1 MAPKWI
7 WEKIS
12 RRIGFLIREKSLRE
26 SPVVIAVDGREFTS
40 EHIELEHDKGR
51 IVLHVRT
58 SLRPEN
64 TARPA
69 LGKGRP
75 RKPRPQA
82 AGTAEVD
89 DDQLAGGNA

>member
-7 WEKIS
+7 WEKVS
-12 RRIGFLIREKSLRE
+12 RRLGFLIREKALRE
-26 SPVVIAVDGREFTS
+26 SPVVIAVDGREYGA

-51 IVLHVRT
+51 IVLHVKT
-58 SLRPEN
+58 SLKPEN
-64 TARPA
+64 QARPA

-75 RKPRPQA
+75 RKPRPA
-82 AGTAEVD
+82 PNVD